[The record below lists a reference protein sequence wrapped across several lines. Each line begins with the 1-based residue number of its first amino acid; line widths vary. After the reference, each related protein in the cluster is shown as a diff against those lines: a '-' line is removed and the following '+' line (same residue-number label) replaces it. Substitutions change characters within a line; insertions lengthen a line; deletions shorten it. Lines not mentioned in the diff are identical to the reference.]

1 MKTRRWSKVGRDGSK
16 VVLRLN
22 DKRVPEGHEGCFLRQ
37 VNGKLVKSRLFDIGP
52 KSWRKITKVEKDHAF
67 NNYIWRKFHWN
78 ADDEDTIKKY
88 VIKDL
93 GKKWRE
99 DRQTLWVKLCDPTE
113 QKEHNYKQKPKKV
126 DAAKWQTFVD
136 HRMSK
141 YMKKISALN
150 KANRAKQKI
159 YHTSSS
165 KSILAKGKEL
175 EEELGRPPTRGELF
189 RETHQRTGRSG
200 PDKYPNEETREA
212 VETVER
218 FMEDPTTHNHI
229 STFDAVGRAFNEKE
243 YHGRVRGLGFVP
255 TPSQVFGSTSSSQ
268 RPASQSSIHTD
279 PGFRLFTDGVLSVLN
294 QIVSSSQ
301 LPSNVLADVTRLTQM
316 FGGGVQSSQHSHGDT
331 PPSDTPQSAQGDQQ
345 SEARRPETTGSPI
358 VDVTGINSSG
368 AGSGNQPGGASH
380 SSSWPTGSADDNVLS
395 STSSDSSDSDSDSE

>member
-1 MKTRRWSKVGRDGSK
+1 MAAMCGGSAGGDGGDDERQPDKERRDSWNCHMIDKTCVFFKKSMKTRRWSKVGRDGSK

-67 NNYIWRKFHWN
+67 NNYIW
-78 ADDEDTIKKY
+78 
-88 VIKDL
+88 
-93 GKKWRE
+93 
-99 DRQTLWVKLCDPTE
+99 
-113 QKEHNYKQKPKKV
+113 
-126 DAAKWQTFVD
+126 
-136 HRMSK
+136 
-141 YMKKISALN
+141 KISALN

>member
-67 NNYIWRKFHWN
+67 NNYIW
-78 ADDEDTIKKY
+78 
-88 VIKDL
+88 
-93 GKKWRE
+93 
-99 DRQTLWVKLCDPTE
+99 
-113 QKEHNYKQKPKKV
+113 
-126 DAAKWQTFVD
+126 
-136 HRMSK
+136 
-141 YMKKISALN
+141 
-150 KANRAKQKI
+150 
-159 YHTSSS
+159 
-165 KSILAKGKEL
+165 

>member
-1 MKTRRWSKVGRDGSK
+1 MAAMCGGSAGGDG
-16 VVLRLN
+16 
-22 DKRVPEGHEGCFLRQ
+22 G
-37 VNGKLVKSRLFDIGP
+37 
-52 KSWRKITKVEKDHAF
+52 
-67 NNYIWRKFHWN
+67 
-78 ADDEDTIKKY
+78 DDE
-88 VIKDL
+88 
-93 GKKWRE
+93 
-99 DRQTLWVKLCDPTE
+99 RQPD
-113 QKEHNYKQKPKKV
+113 KERRDSWNCH
-126 DAAKWQTFVD
+126 
-136 HRMSK
+136 MIGMLS
-141 YMKKISALN
+141 IN

-175 EEELGRPPTRGELF
+175 
-189 RETHQRTGRSG
+189 
-200 PDKYPNEETREA
+200 
-212 VETVER
+212 ETVER